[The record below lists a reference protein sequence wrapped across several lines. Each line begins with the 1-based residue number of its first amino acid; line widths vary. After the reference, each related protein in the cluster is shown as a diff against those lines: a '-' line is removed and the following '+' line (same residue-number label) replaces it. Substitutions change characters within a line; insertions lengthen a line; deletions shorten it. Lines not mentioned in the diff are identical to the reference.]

1 MAYWPDLFF
10 FCLFFVTEPGV
21 RWVGSSETEERQNTE
36 SPVSLEQLVKGRPQ
50 RPHRLEHFDKVRQAV
65 FGHRVA
71 ARTEV

>member
-10 FCLFFVTEPGV
+10 VCFVVTERVV

-50 RPHRLEHFDKVRQAV
+50 RPHRLEHFHKVRQAV